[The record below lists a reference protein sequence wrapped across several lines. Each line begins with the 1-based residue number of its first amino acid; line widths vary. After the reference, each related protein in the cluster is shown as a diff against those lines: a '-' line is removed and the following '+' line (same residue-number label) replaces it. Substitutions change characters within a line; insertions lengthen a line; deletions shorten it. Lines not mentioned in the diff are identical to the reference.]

1 MSEMTLRERYQ
12 RNNRLSFA
20 IEDSVIFLIIGIGIG
35 FGVMMAWAVITACV
49 AAIV

>member
-1 MSEMTLRERYQ
+1 MTLEEQYRK
-12 RNNRLSFA
+12 NNRLSFA
-20 IEDSVIFLIIGIGIG
+20 IEDGVIFLILGMGIG